1 MFAFLSFLLIAANL
15 RPAITTVGPLISSI
29 QDATG
34 LSGTAL
40 GLLSSLP
47 LLAFA
52 AFAPLANFGRR
63 FGLERVLTVA
73 MVMLFTGLLIRSSGS
88 AIALYCG
95 TLLLAAGI
103 AIGNVLVPSIIK
115 RDYPDRI
122 NTLTTIYALVLTLT
136 AAIASGLA
144 VPLERLL
151 PGGWQSALAV
161 WAIPAA
167 LAAALWAW
175 ASFRP
180 RHTPPP
186 NPNSTTSSVWRS
198 PIAWCVTTFM
208 GLQSLCFYV
217 SIAWLPKVIQDNGH
231 DPAFAGLMI
240 TGLQLISLVSG
251 AAMPRLLAKR
261 KNQSG
266 LALFAAL
273 TMATG
278 FFGLLAYPKAAMIW
292 VCVVGFGSGISFP
305 LAIALIG
312 LRTRDHHQATSLS
325 LMSQSIG
332 YLLAASGPLLF
343 GLAHDISG
351 GWLIPLGGLT
361 ACAVVQAGMGYL
373 GGRDRFVTER

>member
-1 MFAFLSFLLIAANL
+1 
-15 RPAITTVGPLISSI
+15 GPLISSI

-151 PGGWQSALAV
+151 PGGWQSA
-161 WAIPAA
+161 
-167 LAAALWAW
+167 
-175 ASFRP
+175 
-180 RHTPPP
+180 
-186 NPNSTTSSVWRS
+186 
-198 PIAWCVTTFM
+198 
-208 GLQSLCFYV
+208 
-217 SIAWLPKVIQDNGH
+217 
-231 DPAFAGLMI
+231 
-240 TGLQLISLVSG
+240 
-251 AAMPRLLAKR
+251 
-261 KNQSG
+261 
-266 LALFAAL
+266 
-273 TMATG
+273 
-278 FFGLLAYPKAAMIW
+278 
-292 VCVVGFGSGISFP
+292 
-305 LAIALIG
+305 
-312 LRTRDHHQATSLS
+312 
-325 LMSQSIG
+325 
-332 YLLAASGPLLF
+332 
-343 GLAHDISG
+343 
-351 GWLIPLGGLT
+351 
-361 ACAVVQAGMGYL
+361 
-373 GGRDRFVTER
+373 